1 MDKKTLMI
9 VCLAAVV
16 VAAAAAAVVLM
27 SGGSQDSHS
36 GDKVY
41 AADVRVQEGAGYAEY
56 SGEGKTYQ
64 EILKDALGSDIVISN
79 NGNVQSYK
87 GKTNAGDHS
96 WAVFRWKAPEKWE
109 NASNKDLADGMT
121 LALEYSVRTTVSGV
135 TEYSKPDL
143 TIEQEV
149 YFYIQI
155 PELDEIRNS
164 TLKSVQEKL
173 KELDFWLQKSGF
185 SDDDMK
191 KGFWTKGKGANSNE
205 ALANAVHDYMFKG
218 SDLKLLTDPAWDY
231 RAYTLDGAEGY
242 YQYGIRPDTFGWF
255 NTFLGWEDLDI
266 GTQRWTYWSQGCYNP
281 NAKSLDIPEEW
292 QYNQKTLGQYD
303 METYRYYAIIL
314 QSTSQD
320 EADNENVMSKVP
332 TPSTIPAGMRS

>member
-1 MDKKTLMI
+1 MDKKALMI

-41 AADVRVQEGAGYAEY
+41 TADVRVQEGAGYAEY

-143 TIEQEV
+143 KIEQEV

-164 TLKSVQEKL
+164 TLKSVREKL
-173 KELDFWLQKSGF
+173 EKLDFWLQKSGF
-185 SDDDMK
+185 SDDD
-191 KGFWTKGKGANSNE
+191 
-205 ALANAVHDYMFKG
+205 
-218 SDLKLLTDPAWDY
+218 
-231 RAYTLDGAEGY
+231 
-242 YQYGIRPDTFGWF
+242 
-255 NTFLGWEDLDI
+255 
-266 GTQRWTYWSQGCYNP
+266 
-281 NAKSLDIPEEW
+281 
-292 QYNQKTLGQYD
+292 
-303 METYRYYAIIL
+303 II
-314 QSTSQD
+314 
-320 EADNENVMSKVP
+320 
-332 TPSTIPAGMRS
+332 